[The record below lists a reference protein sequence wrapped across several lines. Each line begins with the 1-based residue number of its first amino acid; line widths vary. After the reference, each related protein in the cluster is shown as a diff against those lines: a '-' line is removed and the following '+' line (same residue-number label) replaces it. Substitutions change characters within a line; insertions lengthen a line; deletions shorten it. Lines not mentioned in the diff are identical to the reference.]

1 MEILTMKRSSF
12 LISTAVGAI
21 LGAAVF
27 GAGPAISQM
36 YVIDPTL
43 AALDGAMKAIQTAIG
58 NTLTGITGQLAADG
72 PIALLLQNGFTQN
85 ANYAKAQVSAQQ
97 QIVDASNTAMARFHR
112 DMRNAQIRDEHTVT
126 QPHCAHL
133 DNGQTVISSAAQSW
147 KVSKAIQTVQD
158 QRGEAVTGMPAH
170 YGSGQ
175 AIESLNQL
183 HYSRYCSQDEATAGL
198 CQLSQNPNA
207 DQRSGTLFG
216 TGTLN
221 GQDGV
226 NAANDYVTHLVQ
238 PIVPA
243 ALRGDQLTSLAGKEG
258 AALRREYEARMSLA
272 RNILND
278 AIAVQT
284 PSVPLNPQQQQQLQ
298 NEGITPA
305 ITTGSAMTVLSLDV
319 HRRYSDVNWAAQLQ
333 SMTPAGVEREIA
345 SELAVT
351 NYLLLENYRIGIKQ
365 ASVAAT
371 QLAATEEQTFH
382 PAIEM
387 PTPNVAAQ

>member
-1 MEILTMKRSSF
+1 MKRSSF
-12 LISTAVGAI
+12 VVSTT
-21 LGAAVF
+21 LGAVLGALVF
-27 GAGPAISQM
+27 GASPVLSQ
-36 YVIDPTL
+36 
-43 AALDGAMKAIQTAIG
+43 AAGMPVTDYLSIAVSQAMQAIQNTMSS
-58 NTLTGITGQLAADG
+58 TLTSITGQLAADG
-72 PIALLLQNGFTQN
+72 PIAVMLANGFTQLS
-85 ANYAKAQVSAQQ
+85 NYAKAQVSAQQ
-97 QIVDASNTAMARFHR
+97 QITDASNTAMARFQR
-112 DMRNAQIRDEHTVT
+112 DMRNAQIRDEHTVG

-133 DNGQTVISSAAQSW
+133 DNGQTVIAGAGQSW
-147 KVSKAIQTVQD
+147 KVSAAIQTIQD
-158 QRGEAVTGMPAH
+158 QRGEAAKGMPA
-170 YGSGQ
+170 YFGTGQ

-183 HYSRYCSQDEATAGL
+183 HYSRYCSQDEAAAGL

-207 DQRSGTLFG
+207 DQRAATLFG

-243 ALRGDQLTSLAGKEG
+243 AFRGDQLTSLIGKEG
-258 AALRREYEARMSLA
+258 TALRREYEARMSLS
-272 RNILND
+272 RNVLDD

-284 PSVPLNPQQQQQLQ
+284 PSVPLNSLQLQQLQ

-305 ITTGSAMTVLSLDV
+305 ITTGSAMTALTLDV

-333 SMTPAGVEREIA
+333 SMTPAAVDREIA

-351 NYLLLENYRIGIKQ
+351 NYLLLENYRIAIKH

-387 PTPNVAAQ
+387 PAPNVANQ

>member
-1 MEILTMKRSSF
+1 MKRSSF
-12 LISTAVGAI
+12 LVSTA
-21 LGAAVF
+21 LGAVLGALVF
-27 GAGPAISQM
+27 GAGPATSQAV
-36 YVIDPTL
+36 VIDPTL
-43 AALDGAMKAIQTAIG
+43 AALDGAIKLIQTTMS
-58 NTLTGITGQLAADG
+58 NTLSGITGQLAADG

-97 QIVDASNTAMARFHR
+97 QITDASNTAMARFHR

-133 DNGQTVISSAAQSW
+133 DNGQTVIAGAGQSW
-147 KVSKAIQTVQD
+147 KVSSAIQTIQD
-158 QRGEAVTGMPAH
+158 QRGEAAKGMPA
-170 YGSGQ
+170 YFGTGQ

-243 ALRGDQLTSLAGKEG
+243 AFRGDQLTSLIGKEG
-258 AALRREYEARMSLA
+258 VALRREYEARMSLA
-272 RNILND
+272 RNLLDD

-284 PSVPLNPQQQQQLQ
+284 PSVPLNSLQQTQLQ
-298 NEGITPA
+298 NEGITPT
-305 ITTGSAMTVLSLDV
+305 ITTGSALTALSLDV

-351 NYLLLENYRIGIKQ
+351 NYLLLENYRIAIKH